1 MTAKPAADLV
11 FVAAIAAAHGVRGEC
26 KVKSFTGDPEAAF
39 SYGPFLDAAGK
50 EILRA
55 KRWRPVKDGWVVAFE
70 QELSREDAQAL
81 RGTQLFV
88 PRSALPEL
96 DDEEYYHS
104 DLIGLT
110 VQGLDGSPMGKLK
123 AVHDFGSGD
132 LLEIT
137 GTPGRN
143 GDWYLPF
150 TRDFVPHISLK
161 DGLITIDPPEDVG
174 SKEEEAG
181 GEASISQ

>member
-1 MTAKPAADLV
+1 MTQSPSPDLV

-39 SYGPFLDAAGK
+39 TYGPFLDAAGK

-55 KRWRPVKDGWVVAFE
+55 RRWRPIKDGWVVAFE
-70 QELSREDAQAL
+70 QELSREDAAAL

-88 PRSALPEL
+88 PRSALPPLE
-96 DDEEYYHS
+96 DEEYYHS
-104 DLIGLT
+104 DLIGLD
-110 VQGLDGSPMGKLK
+110 VQALDGAPMGKLK
-123 AVHDFGSGD
+123 GVHDFGSGD

-137 GTPGRN
+137 ATPERN
-143 GDWYLPF
+143 GDWFLPF

-161 DGLITIDPPEDVG
+161 DRVITIDPPEEVG
-174 SKEEEAG
+174 TRDEEEG
-181 GEASISQ
+181 GEG

>member
-1 MTAKPAADLV
+1 MTTPTSPDLV

-26 KVKSFTGDPEAAF
+26 KVKSFPGDPAAAF

-55 KRWRPVKDGWVVAFE
+55 KRWRPIKDGWVVAFE
-70 QELSREDAQAL
+70 QELSREDASAL

-88 PRSALPEL
+88 PRAALPEL

-104 DLIGLT
+104 DLIGLS
-110 VQGLDGSPMGKLK
+110 VQGLDGAPMGKLK
-123 AVHDFGSGD
+123 GVHDFGSGD

-137 GTPGRN
+137 ATPDRP
-143 GDWYLPF
+143 GDWFLPF

-161 DGLITIDPPEDVG
+161 DGLVTIDPPEDVG
-174 SKEEEAG
+174 SKAEEDGALT
-181 GEASISQ
+181 